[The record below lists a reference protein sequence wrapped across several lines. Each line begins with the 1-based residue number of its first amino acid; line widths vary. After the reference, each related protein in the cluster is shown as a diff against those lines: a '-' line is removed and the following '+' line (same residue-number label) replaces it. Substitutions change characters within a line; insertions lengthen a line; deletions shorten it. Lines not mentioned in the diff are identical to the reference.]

1 MPTAARKNGIF
12 IVVNLVP
19 DVCKTP
25 MGASMVPVPYP
36 IVGNLADS
44 LQVIT
49 TVKFNGDPAYVLS
62 DSMVPTVTG
71 NEPGTGGGMKSGVN
85 KGKVRATGS
94 STSVRVAGKY
104 VVRDGDEAEMNLA
117 S

>member
-1 MPTAARKNGIF
+1 MPTGARKNSIF

-25 MGASMVPVPYP
+25 IGASMVPVPYP
-36 IVGNLADS
+36 IMGNLGDS
-44 LQVIT
+44 
-49 TVKFNGDPAYVLS
+49 TVVAKHVNFNGDPVYLLS
-62 DSMVPTVTG
+62 DSIVPRVTG
-71 NEPGTGGGMKSGVN
+71 NEPGTGGGIKSGVN

-94 STSVRVAGKY
+94 SKNVKVEGKR
-104 VVRDGDEAEMNLA
+104 VVRHGDEAEMNLA

>member
-1 MPTAARKNGIF
+1 MPTGARKNSLF
-12 IVVNLVP
+12 MVVSLVP

-25 MGASMVPVPYP
+25 VGSSMVPVPYP
-36 IVGNLADS
+36 IVGDLANS
-44 LQVIT
+44 IT
-49 TVKFNGDPAYVLS
+49 LAQHVSFNGDPVYLLS
-62 DSMVPTVTG
+62 DSVVTTVTG

-94 STSVRVAGKY
+94 SKSVRVEKKY
-104 VVRDGDEAEMNLA
+104 VVRHDDTCDMNLA